1 MADNEVRV
9 RYAPSPTGLQ
19 HIGGVRTALFNYLY
33 AHSKGGK
40 FILRLEDTDQTRYDE
55 KYVKNLYDTMDWLGI
70 DWDEGGS
77 KGGEYGPYVQ
87 SERFEL
93 YKEYAMKLVE
103 KGEAYYCFCDAERL
117 DRIRLLQTKNKMPP
131 GYDRNCRH
139 LTAEEVQANLDAGK
153 PYVIRLKVP
162 LEGVTKFNDALENG
176 HMTCSFGVEI
186 DANND
191 ALRNV
196 GSLLLVM
203 GAEDKEMFCDYNN
216 QFHELTRI
224 QVELIQKELIKT

>member
-1 MADNEVRV
+1 MADKEVRV

-33 AHSKGGK
+33 ARSKGGK

-93 YKEYAMKLVE
+93 YKEYAMKLIE
-103 KGEAYYCFCDAERL
+103 NGEAYYCFCDSERL
-117 DRIRLLQTKNKMPP
+117 DRIRKIQTENKTFLKYLYYEKNFFN
-131 GYDRNCRH
+131 YRFCITCTFNICRWSFDKH
-139 LTAEEVQANLDAGK
+139 K
-153 PYVIRLKVP
+153 PERI
-162 LEGVTKFNDALENG
+162 
-176 HMTCSFGVEI
+176 
-186 DANND
+186 
-191 ALRNV
+191 
-196 GSLLLVM
+196 
-203 GAEDKEMFCDYNN
+203 FC
-216 QFHELTRI
+216 T
-224 QVELIQKELIKT
+224 